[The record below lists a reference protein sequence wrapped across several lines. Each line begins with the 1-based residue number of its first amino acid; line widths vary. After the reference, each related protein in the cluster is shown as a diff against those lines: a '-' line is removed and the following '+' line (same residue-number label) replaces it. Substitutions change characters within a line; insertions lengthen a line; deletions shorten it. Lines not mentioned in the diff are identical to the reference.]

1 MFRRFDT
8 LVAMTIGAV
17 TSIASPAFANGID
30 LPTREAMQGDE
41 IRVTGH
47 AWLTCCPANTP
58 VEHVQLFLV
67 RGSVLNESERVLLFD
82 VAANEEGLISTVFT
96 VPWVTP
102 GRYRLEACGGLV
114 AGGPP
119 CLPEGRFIVLL
130 GPPSLA
136 STPKPH
142 PTGDERNQWLPV
154 LAVLVVVVAT
164 GVTYL
169 NRRSQSPSRRQGP
182 QELIGNRITK
192 QWRTPSRR
200 C

>member
-1 MFRRFDT
+1 MSRWSGT
-8 LVAMTIGAV
+8 LVAVTIGVV

-41 IRVTGH
+41 ISVTGH
-47 AWLTCCPANTP
+47 AWLTCCPSNTP

-82 VAANEEGLISTVFT
+82 VAANEEGVISTVFT

-119 CLPEGRFIVLL
+119 CLPEGRFIVRI
-130 GPPSLA
+130 GPPLPT
-136 STPKPH
+136 STTNHH
-142 PTGDERNQWLPV
+142 PIGDERNWWLPV
-154 LAVLVVVVAT
+154 LAVLVVGGATAVAYT
-164 GVTYL
+164 V
-169 NRRSQSPSRRQGP
+169 NRRS
-182 QELIGNRITK
+182 
-192 QWRTPSRR
+192 RTPS
-200 C
+200 